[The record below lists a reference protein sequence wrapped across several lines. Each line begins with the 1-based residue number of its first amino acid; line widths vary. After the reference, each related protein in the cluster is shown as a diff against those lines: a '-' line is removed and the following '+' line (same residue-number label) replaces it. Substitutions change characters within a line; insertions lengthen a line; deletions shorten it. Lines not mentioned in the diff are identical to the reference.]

1 MASSTHFLRSF
12 VARQWR
18 ALAGAGASTGFVALA
33 DLAKPWPI
41 KLVIDYIFA
50 GREGA
55 FELRAHDLQ
64 LLGAIAGL
72 VLAIA
77 LTEATATYYSDL
89 SLKRAGER
97 IAHDLRV
104 AVYAHMQRLSLAFH
118 ERRQKGDLVT
128 LVTSDANS
136 VGQAFSES
144 LGTILQAA
152 LLFVGMLV
160 VTLLLDPLLSVA
172 VFLVSPVLAVV
183 TFRYRRR
190 IRSLARH
197 QRAHEG
203 EIASLATESLSAM
216 PVVRALGTESYEEN
230 RVTERSETRREVGVE
245 AARVDARF
253 AGLID
258 LLGAVAVSVAL
269 VLGVFRVAAG
279 VLSPG
284 DLVVFAT
291 YARRLYRP
299 LYDIARQ
306 ASRVS
311 RAMARAERIGE
322 LLAADD
328 VLPQAP
334 GAFSSGR
341 AAGDLEFERVSF
353 AYEPRRPA
361 LRDLSLRVPAGS
373 RVAVVGRSG
382 AGKSTV
388 GALTARFY
396 DPSSGTVLIDGRDA
410 RDCSLRWLRD
420 QVGLLLQDTVLFSG
434 TVAENIAYGT
444 DARLE
449 EVVAAAKA
457 AAAHEFIS
465 ELPSG
470 YATDLGPRGVAL
482 SGGQRQRIGI
492 ARTLLRDPSILILD
506 EPTTGLDPENEARVL
521 HGLRVLMDGRTTVLM
536 THSVALARTA
546 DRVVVVDDGRV
557 AEEGAPE
564 DLLARGGQF
573 YRFAR
578 EQGVVER
585 SAPPAPP
592 PRRSPA
598 RRRQP
603 PAKALGGGNHRPPAP
618 ADPALP
624 QLPVL
629 LDAAAMAPVLERSL
643 GRDRTVSS
651 VRARQLRYKPHTNL
665 RVRYEV
671 GVGGARHDAVVTIAA
686 DRGCARRARKPE
698 YVAMA
703 RRVNGRSPAADPL
716 VYDPGVDALIEWFPL
731 DLSLPALA
739 EHPAR
744 LRRRL
749 RTAGLAISA
758 SESEPVRLVYK
769 LRRRAVLELDGHV
782 LKAYG
787 SESRYRAA
795 EARLKAVSSGFPV
808 QTPSFEAAFPALR
821 VTVQPLLTGR
831 VPASAAQVAHEA
843 GAMLRNLHDSA
854 VGGRAR
860 ALWRVRLLD
869 ALAPARKQARPAEL
883 ARSITTIAPH
893 LGPRLAPLVHR
904 LETTAPADEALVPS
918 HGDFHAGQLLETNR
932 ELAVVDLDHLCAAS
946 PALDVAGYG
955 AHLVNGYD
963 GDLQTAQGALE
974 PLVEGYGEEPAALRW
989 YLATSILARGVFPF
1003 QCVDDEWPERV
1014 EAMVDAAEA
1023 ALAL

>member
-1 MASSTHFLRSF
+1 MASSTRFLRSYL
-12 VARQWR
+12 ARQWR
-18 ALAGAGASTGFVALA
+18 ALAVAGASTGFLTVA

-41 KLVIDYIFA
+41 KLVIDYIVA

-97 IAHDLRV
+97 IAHDLRI

-128 LVTSDANS
+128 LVTSDVNS

-144 LGTILQAA
+144 LGAMAQAA

-160 VTLLLDPLLSVA
+160 VSFLLDPLLTVA
-172 VFLVSPVLAVV
+172 VFLVSPVLALV
-183 TFRYRRR
+183 TFRYRRK

-216 PVVRALGTESYEEN
+216 PVVRALGTETYEES
-230 RVTERSETRREVGVE
+230 RVTERSESRKEVGVE

-258 LLGAVAVSVAL
+258 LIGAVAVAVAL

-279 VLSPG
+279 ALSPG

-334 GAFSSGR
+334 GAFNSGR

-353 AYEPRRPA
+353 AYEPERPA
-361 LRDLSLRVPAGS
+361 LRELSLRVPAGS

-382 AGKSTV
+382 AGKSTL

-396 DPSSGTVLIDGRDA
+396 DPTSGRVLIDGRDA
-410 RDCSLRWLRD
+410 GDCSLRWLRE

-434 TVAENIAYGT
+434 TVSENIAYGT
-444 DARLE
+444 DASLDD
-449 EVVAAAKA
+449 VVTAAKA
-457 AAAHEFIS
+457 AAAHDFIS
-465 ELPSG
+465 ALPSG
-470 YATDLGPRGVAL
+470 YATDLGPRGIGL

-506 EPTTGLDPENEARVL
+506 EPTTGLDPENEARVM
-521 HGLRVLMDGRTTVLM
+521 HGLEVLMDGRTTVLM
-536 THSVALARTA
+536 THSVALARA
-546 DRVVVVDDGRV
+546 ANRVVVLDGGRV
-557 AEEGAPE
+557 AEEGPPDE
-564 DLLARGGQF
+564 LLARGGRF
-573 YRFAR
+573 HSFAR
-578 EQGVVER
+578 EQGVVGR
-585 SAPPAPP
+585 PSAPPAPP
-592 PRRSPA
+592 PAPA
-598 RRRQP
+598 RRRQS
-603 PAKALGGGNHRPPAP
+603 PARAIGEGNRPPAP

-624 QLPVL
+624 QMPVL

-643 GRDRTVSS
+643 GSAGPVSS
-651 VRARQLRYKPHTNL
+651 VRPRRLRYKPHTNL
-665 RVRYEV
+665 RVHYEV
-671 GVGGARHDAVVTIAA
+671 RVDGASHDAVVTIAA

-698 YVAMA
+698 YVEMA
-703 RRVNGRSPAADPL
+703 RRVNGRSPAVDPL
-716 VYDPGVDALIEWFPL
+716 MYDRDLDALIEWFPL

-739 EHPAR
+739 EHPTR

-749 RTAGLAISA
+749 RAAGLASST

-769 LRRRAVLELDGHV
+769 LRRRAVLQLDGHV

-787 SESRYRAA
+787 RESRYKAA
-795 EARLKAVSSGFPV
+795 EARLRAVSSGFPV
-808 QTPSFEAAFPALR
+808 RTAPFEAAFPDLR
-821 VTVQPLLTGR
+821 VTAQPLVAGR
-831 VPASAAQVAHEA
+831 APAGAAEVAREA
-843 GAMLRNLHDSA
+843 GATLRNLHDSA
-854 VGGRAR
+854 VAGRAR

-869 ALAPARKQARPAEL
+869 ALAPMPKQATPADL
-883 ARSITTIAPH
+883 ADSITTIAPR
-893 LGPRLAPLVHR
+893 LGPRLASLVHR
-904 LETTAPADEALVPS
+904 LETTAPANERLVPS
-918 HGDFHAGQLLETNR
+918 HGDFHAGQLLETHS
-932 ELAVVDLDHLCAAS
+932 ELAVLDFDHLCAAP

-955 AHLVNGYD
+955 AHLVNGD
-963 GDLQTAQGALE
+963 EGELQTAHRAVE
-974 PLVEGYGEEPAALRW
+974 ALVEGYGEEPANLPW
-989 YLATSILARGVFPF
+989 YLATSILARAVFPF
-1003 QCVDDEWPERV
+1003 QCVDEDWPERV
-1014 EAMVDAAEA
+1014 EAIVEAAET
-1023 ALAL
+1023 ALTPW